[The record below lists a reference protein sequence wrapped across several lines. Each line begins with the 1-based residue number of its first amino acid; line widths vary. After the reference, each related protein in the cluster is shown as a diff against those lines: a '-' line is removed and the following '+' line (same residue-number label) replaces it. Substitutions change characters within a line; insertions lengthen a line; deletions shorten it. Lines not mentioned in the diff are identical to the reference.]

1 MPTWCLC
8 SCSSRLLS
16 NSALRARVSV
26 ALLSSSSARCL
37 QTSESG
43 NNGPL
48 KEGLGRPGV
57 AVRTARRGTWLP
69 AGPVAPS
76 LRPPHCRAA
85 AAAAPGP
92 DAPAPGAA
100 QTCRTVRMLTPT
112 VGGHGTQL
120 QPHTRLWMASA
131 GGSPCPHTGLALLS
145 STLRGEPGTNR
156 SKPLPW
162 LVPLSFLRVG
172 EHDQPAVLVRV
183 SGSRGRSQPG
193 GTDSGGGVINC
204 SLVPRPPSPSSDIMA
219 WSHLRG

>member
-37 QTSESG
+37 QASESG

-57 AVRTARRGTWLP
+57 AVRTARSGTWLP

-85 AAAAPGP
+85 AAAVPGP
-92 DAPAPGAA
+92 DAPVPGAA

-156 SKPLPW
+156 SKPLSW
-162 LVPLSFLRVG
+162 LGQWVTWEEPAWRYGQWRRGHKLLTGPLATKPKLG
-172 EHDQPAVLVRV
+172 HHGLVT
-183 SGSRGRSQPG
+183 P
-193 GTDSGGGVINC
+193 
-204 SLVPRPPSPSSDIMA
+204 
-219 WSHLRG
+219 